1 MRALPN
7 SCEVG
12 GERWVEGRRSDPD
25 SSLLS
30 LSLSD
35 LERQLPFRCQRVQRP
50 LHAHLLDAILGEH
63 VGDALWRR
71 REGGAAQRAQR
82 AASSRPLSRHPPS
95 DLGAVGPVLLQH
107 EREHAGVGLG
117 EEEGMGTVGA
127 RAAARARAHQPWTPA
142 VDRHAPCWCAWG
154 GERRERGCA
163 GGARAARVDAGR
175 AEGERLTPDAGASGG
190 RATTTSALGERA
202 EGAGAAE
209 CGGGGGGGALSR
221 FVFAGR
227 CPRPTALNTARN
239 PQC

>member
-1 MRALPN
+1 M
-7 SCEVG
+7 G
-12 GERWVEGRRSDPD
+12 GGAAVRPRLFSP
-25 SSLLS
+25 LS
-30 LSLSD
+30 LSLTLSVSFPSAASASSD
-35 LERQLPFRCQRVQRP
+35 RCTP
-50 LHAHLLDAILGEH
+50 AFLMPYWASMSATPCG
-63 VGDALWRR
+63 GG
-71 REGGAAQRAQR
+71 EGGAAQRAQR

-142 VDRHAPCWCAWG
+142 VDRRAPCWCARG

-227 CPRPTALNTARN
+227 CPRPTALNTART